1 MASDSNTGQR
11 QRIIQELRGGFA
23 PYAAVNNVME
33 VIRRRRERGLPSP
46 LTTKALESI
55 SIPPG
60 NISRTLQAIRF
71 LGLMEDD
78 GAQTELFDRLAR
90 AGEQGG
96 EYRELLGEVIKKAY
110 HAVFAI
116 VDPAQDG
123 DMAIHDAFRQ
133 FVPEAQRDRMVSFFL
148 GMCGRAGITAP
159 KGRERR
165 ETSRPQSA
173 RQGQR
178 RGTAL
183 QAQQQRPQQQEAEQ
197 RHIPDSDGD
206 NRLVFAVM
214 QQLPKNLRWSSDRR
228 QKWLAAIQSAVDLMV
243 EVVDDHQVE
252 QNGEA
257 H

>member
-1 MASDSNTGQR
+1 MASDNDTGQR
-11 QRIIQELRGGFA
+11 QRIIQELRGDFA

-33 VIRRRRERGLPSP
+33 VITRRRGRGLPNP

-71 LGLMEDD
+71 LGLMEYD
-78 GAQTELFDRLAR
+78 GSQTELFDRLAR
-90 AGEQGG
+90 AGGQDG
-96 EYRELLGEVIKKAY
+96 EYREILGEVIKNAY

-123 DMAIHDAFRQ
+123 DVAIHDAFRQ
-133 FVPEAQRDRMVSFFL
+133 FVPEAQRERMVSFFL

-159 KGRERR
+159 RSIERR
-165 ETSRPQSA
+165 EASRSQSA
-173 RQGQR
+173 SQGR
-178 RGTAL
+178 RGAAPQTK
-183 QAQQQRPQQQEAEQ
+183 QQRPQQQEAAQ
-197 RHIPDSDGD
+197 RHTPDSDGD

-214 QQLPKNLRWSSDRR
+214 QQLPTNLRWSSDRR
-228 QKWLAAIQSAVDLMV
+228 QKWLAVIQSAVDLMV
-243 EVVDDHQVE
+243 EVVDDRQVE

-257 H
+257 Q

>member
-1 MASDSNTGQR
+1 MASDNDTGQR
-11 QRIIQELRGGFA
+11 QRIIQELRGDFA

-33 VIRRRRERGLPSP
+33 VITRRRERGLPSP

-78 GAQTELFDRLAR
+78 GSQTELFDRLAR
-90 AGEQGG
+90 AGEQDG
-96 EYRELLGEVIKKAY
+96 EHREILGEVIKNAY

-159 KGRERR
+159 KRR
-165 ETSRPQSA
+165 EVSRSQSA
-173 RQGQR
+173 SQGR
-178 RGTAL
+178 RGGGCTT
-183 QAQQQRPQQQEAEQ
+183 
-197 RHIPDSDGD
+197 D
-206 NRLVFAVM
+206 
-214 QQLPKNLRWSSDRR
+214 
-228 QKWLAAIQSAVDLMV
+228 
-243 EVVDDHQVE
+243 
-252 QNGEA
+252 
-257 H
+257 